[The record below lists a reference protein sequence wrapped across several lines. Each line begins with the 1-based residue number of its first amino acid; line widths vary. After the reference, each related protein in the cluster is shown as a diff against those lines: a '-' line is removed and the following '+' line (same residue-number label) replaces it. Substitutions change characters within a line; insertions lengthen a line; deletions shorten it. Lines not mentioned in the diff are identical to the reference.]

1 MAEITTV
8 GATYGA
14 FGALA
19 IGHVFTKLRPSFYN
33 RKQVPFVFIIMA
45 LLVLDGLLSSRVLHA
60 GWDVILNALV
70 LPLVV
75 AGGVGGLAGRT
86 LSRRAFGA
94 RPIPPKM
101 LRPPWQTLSKWMKR
115 GLLNN

>member
-1 MAEITTV
+1 MAEITTA

-86 LSRRAFGA
+86 LSRRALGPGRYLRRCSA
-94 RPIPPKM
+94 R
-101 LRPPWQTLSKWMKR
+101 R
-115 GLLNN
+115 GRRSRSG